1 MAKKSS
7 AQEKRAKL
15 LVCIIKK
22 QDEIALCEALGD
34 CCVSL
39 HFSGLAYG
47 TVKSHYMSYL
57 GLNEEEKR
65 IVYSLIPDYCE
76 RAALKAIN
84 RRLKLYLVG
93 NGIAFTIPLS
103 GISSIV
109 SKAILSTPVP
119 TPPTSREE
127 NPAEASKNTP
137 EKERNKK
144 MHELIVAV
152 VNQKYT
158 DKVLDAS
165 RAAGA
170 TGATILHTRSVKNQ
184 QAEQLI
190 GTTFSQETDTVAL
203 ITSHEFKASIM
214 EAIRDN
220 AGLKTEGGAV
230 IFSLPVDSLIGI
242 GRFDSEDSNS

>member
-1 MAKKSS
+1 MAKKTPTF
-7 AQEKRAKL
+7 EKRAKL

-22 QDEIALCEALGD
+22 QDEIALTEACNE
-34 CCVSL
+34 CCVAL
-39 HFSGLAYG
+39 HFSGIGFG
-47 TVKSHYMSYL
+47 TAKSHYMSYL
-57 GLNEEEKR
+57 GLDEIEKR
-65 IVYSLIPDYCE
+65 VVYSLIPNYCE
-76 RAALKAIN
+76 AQVLRAIN
-84 RRLKLYLVG
+84 RRLKLYLMG

-109 SKAILSTPVP
+109 SNAILSTPM
-119 TPPTSREE
+119 REE
-127 NPAEASKNTP
+127 NQPEPNKTISK
-137 EKERNKK
+137 KERDK

-158 DKVLDAS
+158 DNVLDS
-165 RAAGA
+165 CRAAGA
-170 TGATILHTRSVKNQ
+170 TGATILHTKSVNNK

-190 GTTFSQETDTVAL
+190 GTTLTQETDTVAVL
-203 ITSHEFKASIM
+203 TTYQFKAKIM

-242 GRFDSEDSNS
+242 GRFDDEEFDS

>member
-1 MAKKSS
+1 MPKKNTSV
-7 AQEKRAKL
+7 EKRAKL

-22 QDEIALCEALGD
+22 EDEIALTEACNS

-39 HFSGLAYG
+39 HFSGIGYG
-47 TVKSHYMSYL
+47 TAKSNYMSYL
-57 GLNEEEKR
+57 GLDEIEKR
-65 IVYSLIPDYCE
+65 VVYSLIPAYSE
-76 RAALKAIN
+76 ARVLKAIN
-84 RRLKLYLVG
+84 RRLKLYLMG
-93 NGIAFTIPLS
+93 NGIAFTVPLS

-109 SKAILSTPVP
+109 SNAILSTPVRDDA
-119 TPPTSREE
+119 TADTQKS
-127 NPAEASKNTP
+127 TT
-137 EKERNKK
+137 EKENSR

-158 DKVLDAS
+158 DKVLDCS

-170 TGATILHTRSVKNQ
+170 TGATILHTRSVNNK

-190 GTTFSQETDTVAL
+190 GTSFKQETDTIAFL
-203 ITSHEFKASIM
+203 TSSEYKAQIM

-230 IFSLPVDSLIGI
+230 IFSLPVDFLVGI
-242 GRFDSEDSNS
+242 GRFDDEE